1 MKIQCRTLFDCSH
14 TGITGH
20 FRPSIIPFEDQ
31 TGRLISDQQDW
42 NRARNQ
48 QRNWET
54 IVQMISLRTQPMDI
68 SNTSVVDGVWEFSF
82 EIETPGVYSANG
94 NIDNYDSLL
103 SECDGIPMI
112 IGLDETTDLVPK
124 LIATGRKQN
133 IWFSTINN

>member
-1 MKIQCRTLFDCSH
+1 MKIQCRTLFDCSY

-31 TGRLISDQQDW
+31 TGRLINDQQDW

-54 IVQMISLRTQPMDI
+54 IVQMISLRTQPMNI
-68 SNTSVVDGVWEFSF
+68 SNTSVVDDVWEFSF

-94 NIDNYDSLL
+94 DIQL
-103 SECDGIPMI
+103 
-112 IGLDETTDLVPK
+112 
-124 LIATGRKQN
+124 
-133 IWFSTINN
+133 

>member
-20 FRPSIIPFEDQ
+20 FRPSTVPFEDQ
-31 TGRLISDQQDW
+31 TGQTINNQQDW

-54 IVQMISLRTQPMDI
+54 IVQMISLRTQPMAI
-68 SNTSVVDGVWEFSF
+68 GNTTVADGAWEFSF

-94 NIDNYDSLL
+94 DIDNYDSLL
-103 SECDGIPMI
+103 SECSGIPMI
-112 IGLDETTDLVPK
+112 VGLDEINELAPE
-124 LIATGRKQN
+124 LIATGSKQN
-133 IWFSTINN
+133 IWFNTINN

>member
-1 MKIQCRTLFDCSH
+1 MKIQCKTLFDCSR

-20 FRPSIIPFEDQ
+20 FRISAIPFEDQ
-31 TGRLISDQQDW
+31 TGHIINDQQDW

-68 SNTSVVDGVWEFSF
+68 SNTTTNKGVWEFSF

-94 NIDNYDSLL
+94 AIDNYDSLL
-103 SECDGIPMI
+103 SECEGIPMI
-112 IGLDETTDLVPK
+112 VGLDEAGK
-124 LIATGRKQN
+124 LEPILITSGASQN